1 MHVGGGPTEL
11 PDPSRYDALL
21 RTSQEMSLHALE
33 LDAAAARDQAT
44 LIRHAFLG
52 QRAARFCGVGI
63 LTLVVVWL
71 AGWSLTVAAIALGV
85 TAVYAAVVWQTG
97 RIIVSE
103 YSLEG
108 SRGAALTTLL
118 ICDVLALGGLVL
130 LGGSAALP
138 LMPVVLV
145 VLAAVAAFQFG
156 GRRGTIIAGVGA
168 GAYLAV
174 AVTQRL
180 VLHAAQP
187 TWPAIFIAF
196 AASILASVSA
206 IRVLGGYRRRL
217 DTLRLYCKLG
227 ELGDASVAIP
237 IDAKRAPDDLTLLAA
252 SFDAMRNRL
261 GDQIGSDPLTGCAN
275 RRTLERRLLADW
287 RLAKRRNASV
297 AVTAVDIDHFKQ
309 INDTRGHPVGDLV
322 LQQIASIMIETARE
336 TDTVARLG
344 GDEFV
349 IILPDTDAAGA
360 VIFAERLRERVT
372 EFTFGPVGDP
382 LSITISAGVAVRSG
396 TAPIDPEALLGD
408 ADRCLYRAKQDG
420 RNRVRI

>member
-44 LIRHAFLG
+44 LVRHAYLG
-52 QRAARFCGVGI
+52 QRRARYVGAI
-63 LTLVVVWL
+63 VGALLVSWL
-71 AGWSLTVAAIALGV
+71 AHWSVSVATVTVAVL
-85 TAVYAAVVWQTG
+85 AVYGLVLWQTG
-97 RIIVSE
+97 RIVGSE

-108 SRGAALTTLL
+108 SRNSALMTLL
-118 ICDVLALGGLVL
+118 VSDVLAVVLIAVHGGPDAAQLV
-130 LGGSAALP
+130 P
-138 LMPVVLV
+138 PVVV
-145 VLAAVAAFQFG
+145 MLAAVAAFQFG
-156 GRRGTIIAGVGA
+156 SRRGTIVASVGLAGYVATIAI
-168 GAYLAV
+168 
-174 AVTQRL
+174 QRL
-180 VLHAAQP
+180 AFHADRP
-187 TWPAIFIAF
+187 GLPAF
-196 AASILASVSA
+196 AATVLAMLLASVA
-206 IRVLGGYRRRL
+206 VIRLLGGYRRRL

-297 AVTAVDIDHFKQ
+297 AVTAIDVDHFKQ

>member
-44 LIRHAFLG
+44 LVRHAFL
-52 QRAARFCGVGI
+52 AARAPRFFGVAVLALAVI
-63 LTLVVVWL
+63 WL
-71 AGWSLTVAAIALGV
+71 AAWSLIVAAIALGV
-85 TAVYAAVVWQTG
+85 AAVYAIVAWQMG
-97 RIIVSE
+97 RTIVSE
-103 YSLEG
+103 YALEG
-108 SRGAALTTLL
+108 SRSAALTTLL
-118 ICDVLALGGLVL
+118 VCDVLALGGLAV
-130 LGGSAALP
+130 LGGSAALS
-138 LMPVVLV
+138 LMPVMLV
-145 VLAAVAAFQFG
+145 MMAAVAAFQFG
-156 GRRGTIIAGVGA
+156 SRRGTIVASVGA
-168 GAYLAV
+168 GAYAVV

-180 VLHAAQP
+180 VWPATAP
-187 TWPAIFIAF
+187 AWPAIILTL
-196 AASILASVSA
+196 AACVLASVSA
-206 IRVLGGYRRRL
+206 IRLLGGYRRRL

-237 IDAKRAPDDLTLLAA
+237 IDARRAPDDLTLLAA

-297 AVTAVDIDHFKQ
+297 AVTAIDVDHFKQ

-322 LQQIASIMIETARE
+322 LQQIASIMVETARE